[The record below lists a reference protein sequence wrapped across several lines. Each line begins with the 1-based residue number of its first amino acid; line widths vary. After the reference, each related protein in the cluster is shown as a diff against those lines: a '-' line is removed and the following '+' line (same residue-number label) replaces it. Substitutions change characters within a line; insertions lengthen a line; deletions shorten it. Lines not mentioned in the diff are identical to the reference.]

1 MDETAAPQ
9 LPAELLIVLAALADE
24 KIPLQTVAPK
34 FSGRFNKGVEY
45 VGDPQ
50 AFLKEFREDV
60 AVVAYAVAHF
70 GLPADLKLSI
80 HSGSDKFALYRGI
93 GQIIRETG
101 AGVHLKTAGTTWLEE
116 LVGLAEAG
124 AKG

>member
-60 AVVAYAVAHF
+60 AVVAYAVATSVY
-70 GLPADLKLSI
+70 PPI
-80 HSGSDKFALYRGI
+80 
-93 GQIIRETG
+93 
-101 AGVHLKTAGTTWLEE
+101 
-116 LVGLAEAG
+116 
-124 AKG
+124 